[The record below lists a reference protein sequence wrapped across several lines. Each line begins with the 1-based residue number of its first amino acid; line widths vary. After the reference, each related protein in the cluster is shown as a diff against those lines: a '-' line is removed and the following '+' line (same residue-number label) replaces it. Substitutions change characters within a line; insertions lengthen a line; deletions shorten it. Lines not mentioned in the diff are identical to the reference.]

1 MHIITCDCHV
11 VTEKTKQ
18 PPQTCLNC
26 MFNQIPIVLLA
37 KLPCWWAKKT
47 LLIVWQPFNLGLV
60 KNGWIDSIRDCSCAN
75 STNNNAHNKACC
87 NVYAN
92 VFSARSLWTG
102 MWMSQLFLELQSP
115 QSAGYCL
122 YHSTWIVVKSAEATQ
137 VITQPTQIINDPGS

>member
-1 MHIITCDCHV
+1 MHIITCDCHA

-18 PPQTCLNC
+18 QPQTCLNC
-26 MFNQIPIVLLA
+26 MLNQIPIVLLA

-75 STNNNAHNKACC
+75 STNNNTHNKACC

-92 VFSARSLWTG
+92 VFPPVTMDRNVDVAA
-102 MWMSQLFLELQSP
+102 LFGAAKATICRVLPVLFDMDCRQVSWSNP
-115 QSAGYCL
+115 SNYTAYPN
-122 YHSTWIVVKSAEATQ
+122 HSWSR
-137 VITQPTQIINDPGS
+137 